1 MGEQYFGTTW
11 TEADPSHRKT
21 LRTMAKKITYGT
33 AYGMGAER
41 LGSSLGIS
49 TQEAQSLMRA
59 KDAAFPHV
67 TRLRTASKR
76 QVQQTGF
83 LTLWTG
89 RRVAVP
95 TPFVAWNYLCQGGV
109 SELLKRAIVQI
120 SETFAAAHMQS
131 RVALDIHDALILEV
145 FHTEWHEAI
154 SVASEIMSTIAPPD
168 LTQKTSPPIQWRAKP
183 NLLENRNKWGAEQW
197 HPD

>member
-1 MGEQYFGTTW
+1 MGEQYFGTAW